1 MANRAMV
8 GKDPVPPP
16 RSRAWPVLP
25 ADRPDMRHHVVH
37 LRRRQQLILAEG
49 GHQRLA
55 RGVMTG
61 IADAVGDRLLDG
73 SQIAAPQPVVVIE
86 VGIALRPCG
95 PRPMALDAMHPERAA
110 PALDRQSTRP

>member
-1 MANRAMV
+1 
-8 GKDPVPPP
+8 
-16 RSRAWPVLP
+16 
-25 ADRPDMRHHVVH
+25 MRISDWSSDVCSSDL

-95 PRPMALDAMHPERAA
+95 PRPMALDAMHPERGA
-110 PALDRQSTRP
+110 PALDRLLHQFGPPRDRKRVV